1 MIVQVPGHRSYKW
14 FLKEENDSCPIINFA
29 YTLNFPLVT
38 QVIDREYEERVRTR
52 GNNASYHWP
61 EVMRTLPKPNNSVP
75 AFESSP
81 HVWHFKDTE
90 TDIEFLLL
98 SDGLRKN
105 HYKGSKIEVMC
116 DAYGHHKQDAMLAAA
131 YSRLLEFVEQCYKLA
146 QQNNS

>member
-14 FLKEENDSCPIINFA
+14 FLKEENNSCAMINFA
-29 YTLNFPLVT
+29 YTTNFPLVT

-61 EVMRTLPKPNNSVP
+61 EVIRTLPKPNNSVP

-116 DAYGHHKQDAMLAAA
+116 DTHRHHKQDAMLAAA
-131 YSRLLEFVEQCYKLA
+131 YSRLLEFVEQCHNNA